1 MMYIIKEFQNGDT
14 RIILPYAKYVRLFT
28 SKSTSFVSLVLFNIG
43 WRLKLEFDRLII
55 MTFSGLTV
63 KTFMIII
70 CLFTRQN
77 MQHSVF

>member
-14 RIILPYAKYVRLFT
+14 RNILPYAKYVRLFT

-43 WRLKLEFDRLII
+43 WRLKLEFDLLII

-63 KTFMIII
+63 KLFMIII

>member
-1 MMYIIKEFQNGDT
+1 MMYTIKEFQNGDT
-14 RIILPYAKYVRLFT
+14 RNILPYAKYVRLFT

-77 MQHSVF
+77 MQHLVF

>member
-1 MMYIIKEFQNGDT
+1 MMYKIKEFQNGDT
-14 RIILPYAKYVRLFT
+14 RNILPYAKYVRLFT

-43 WRLKLEFDRLII
+43 WRLKLEFDQLII
-55 MTFSGLTV
+55 MTFCGLTV

-77 MQHSVF
+77 MQHLVF